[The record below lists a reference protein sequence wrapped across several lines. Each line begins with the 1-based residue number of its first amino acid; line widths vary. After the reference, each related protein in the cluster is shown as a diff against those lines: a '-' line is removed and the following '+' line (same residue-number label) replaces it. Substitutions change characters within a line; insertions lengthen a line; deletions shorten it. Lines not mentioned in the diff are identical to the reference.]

1 MAIYPPHDKDRASRQ
16 GPRWP
21 THPVISESCS
31 SSTSTRSTCTSAVGT
46 IVVVVAVAVVAL
58 FGLAGQT
65 AGLAV
70 LFVLATDRPGP
81 ARARLT
87 AVAVMTVSGAV
98 IAFLAV
104 LVGTDDAAAAALL
117 AFAVTAIM
125 TLASGRGTTAA
136 GRALVLSVWAVLALG
151 FSGDTQT
158 AFELAL
164 AFLLGGLFATA
175 MLWFES
181 RGTSAES
188 PESATEDARRSLQ
201 ELIRSP
207 FAPIALIRA
216 SAVAIGIALGITWF
230 PDHPVWA
237 GLTVLLVMSNTTD
250 EAIGSGL
257 MRMFGTLLGVLAAEV
272 VAQVADGA
280 DLVLVAAFALS
291 AFGMFALKD
300 VAYWVFVAFLTA
312 VLILVQALIG
322 ADADAAA
329 VDRLAATVLGA
340 GIAFAAI
347 GVGRAVVNSEDRS
360 RSAR

>member
-1 MAIYPPHDKDRASRQ
+1 MADPPRKFRELLVVDLDEIDVHK
-16 GPRWP
+16 G
-21 THPVISESCS
+21 
-31 SSTSTRSTCTSAVGT
+31 AVGT

-58 FGLAGQT
+58 FGLAGET

-104 LVGTDDAAAAALL
+104 LVGTDDAIAAALL

-136 GRALVLSVWAVLALG
+136 GRALVLSIWTILALG
-151 FSGDTQT
+151 FSGDSQT

-164 AFLLGGLFATA
+164 AFLLGGLIATGV
-175 MLWFES
+175 LWFQS
-181 RGTSAES
+181 RGTSTES
-188 PESATEDARRSLQ
+188 VDEGTDDARRTLR

-207 FAPIALIRA
+207 FAPIALVRA
-216 SAVAIGIALGITWF
+216 SAVAVGIALGVTWF

-237 GLTVLLVMSNTTD
+237 GLTVLLVMSSTPD

-272 VAQVADGA
+272 IALVADGA
-280 DLVLVAAFALS
+280 DLVLLAAFTLA
-291 AFGMFALKD
+291 AYGMFALKD

-312 VLILVQALIG
+312 LLILVQALVG
-322 ADADAAA
+322 ADTDAAA

-347 GVGRAVVNSEDRS
+347 GVGRAVVNSDDR
-360 RSAR
+360 R